1 MSTKKNLIESLIHKK
16 NLLEHLIYAA
26 QQIEISAKFNVKD
39 INELLSTYQQGSEIK
54 PELLKS
60 SLLNLRGTISNIKE
74 NQISEIQDIFKKL
87 SSQLK
92 NL

>member
-1 MSTKKNLIESLIHKK
+1 MSAKKNLIESLIHKK
-16 NLLEHLIYAA
+16 ILLEHLIYAA

-39 INELLSTYQQGSEIK
+39 INELLSTYQQCNEIK
-54 PELLKS
+54 PVLLKS
-60 SLLNLRGTISNIKE
+60 SLLNLCGTISNIKE
-74 NQISEIQDIFKKL
+74 NQISEIRDIFKKL